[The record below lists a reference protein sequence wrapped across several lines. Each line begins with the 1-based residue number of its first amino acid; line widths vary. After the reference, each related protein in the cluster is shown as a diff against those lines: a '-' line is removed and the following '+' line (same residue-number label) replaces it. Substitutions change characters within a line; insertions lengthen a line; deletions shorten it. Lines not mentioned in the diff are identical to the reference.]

1 MRFHQT
7 VWYGH
12 SLNKWRNPI
21 LIIPSTPLSSPSPIQ
36 SQLPTTKILWNVP
49 LPIHA
54 IFSLQL
60 IQILPFL
67 RWGLHTVIVR
77 RSLHFKC
84 SVWKGIL
91 AFGILLW
98 SSYASVSRKVLPFL
112 SMTIFVNTCV
122 YWLRIEGFR
131 CFHVLR
137 E

>member
-1 MRFHQT
+1 MRFNQT
-7 VWYGH
+7 VWYDH
-12 SLNKWRNPI
+12 SLKKWRNPI
-21 LIIPSTPLSSPSPIQ
+21 LIILSTPLSSPTPLQ
-36 SQLPTTKILWNVP
+36 SQLPTTKILWNVL

-67 RWGLHTVIVR
+67 RWRLHTVILR

-91 AFGILLW
+91 TFGILLGFL
-98 SSYASVSRKVLPFL
+98 YASVSRKVLPIF
-112 SMTIFVNTCV
+112 SKTIFVYTCV

-137 E
+137 K